1 MKATP
6 PASSASKRSPRR
18 PPASSSK
25 DLEVIMER
33 LRMYETAA
41 ATAKEKGEGSKAR
54 RYQRAIGNI
63 NTMAKQVGRV
73 WSCDPINCCIALS
86 CRWTTIGL
94 F

>member
-6 PASSASKRSPRR
+6 PAGSASKRSPRP
-18 PPASSSK
+18 PPAASSK
-25 DLEVIMER
+25 DLGVIMER

-41 ATAKEKGEGSKAR
+41 AAAKEKGEGSKAR

-63 NTMAKQVGRV
+63 NTMAKQVGGV
-73 WSCDPINCCIALS
+73 WSCEPVNSCIVLS